1 MFWKKYGKIFTV
13 ITIIAATLLLNGC
26 QSNGSM
32 AEKEENIPVAG
43 MEDNNGESGLLAEQ
57 DKEVSG
63 AEGGDTD
70 EFSPAGSADG
80 SSLKGTNADEAA
92 SAAGIP
98 QLTCYISISCDVILD
113 NMDKLAPEKAGL
125 IPADGV
131 ILAATAVEF
140 TDGESVFDILQRV
153 CRENSIHLEFSTTP
167 AYGSAYIEGIN
178 NIYEMD
184 AGDLSGWMFSINGMF
199 PNYGCSGCY
208 PEEGDQIS
216 WVYTCDLGHDVG
228 GGY

>member
-1 MFWKKYGKIFTV
+1 MIWKKYGKIFTV
-13 ITIIAATLLLNGC
+13 ITIIAATLLLTGC
-26 QSNGSM
+26 QSNGST

-43 MEDNNGESGLLAEQ
+43 IEDNNGESGLLAEQ

-80 SSLKGTNADEAA
+80 SSLKGINADGA
-92 SAAGIP
+92 SPVAGTQ

-113 NMDKLAPEKAGL
+113 NMDKLAPEKSGL

-153 CRENSIHLEFSTTP
+153 CRENI
-167 AYGSAYIEGIN
+167 
-178 NIYEMD
+178 
-184 AGDLSGWMFSINGMF
+184 
-199 PNYGCSGCY
+199 
-208 PEEGDQIS
+208 
-216 WVYTCDLGHDVG
+216 
-228 GGY
+228 